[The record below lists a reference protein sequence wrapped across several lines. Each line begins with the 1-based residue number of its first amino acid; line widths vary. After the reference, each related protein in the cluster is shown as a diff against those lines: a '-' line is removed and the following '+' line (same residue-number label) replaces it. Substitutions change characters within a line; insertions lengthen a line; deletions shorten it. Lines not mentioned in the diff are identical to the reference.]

1 MRRDRL
7 PQKSVSRKGRRR
19 AARFAVSLFALLSIP
34 LAGFVLPSNF
44 SGTAAAGPMHLVRL
58 NVVSEAGFVRIE
70 ITADGSFEDAPVEH
84 YSRGRQTV
92 IRIRGARSL
101 LRQSYAVNDALASEV
116 RTVAGERDGEP
127 YVDVLITLGDGA
139 TVAQKKNFNR
149 LVIGVASDFA
159 RLRRRAPA
167 ATTEVAKARPSP
179 TEKGVVQT
187 TGLPVTD
194 ELNVTARTP
203 ADAAP
208 QRAAV
213 NYIPTPAPAA
223 QLNDRAAPALASSV
237 TPTIFRGRTIWAGLP
252 LSSFRFAAGTAAGFA
267 PTSFLPSAAAASALP
282 GFFNFIPMT
291 LLPPGATPGVWVPGT
306 TAAERDEVGGRPF
319 GPGYLRPSFQ
329 FGATYDD
336 NFFYRSADGRHM
348 TVFTFAPRLEYEIPG
363 VERAMRIAY
372 EARVRRLSKGQ
383 WLNGHTL
390 DFDARFEVTPSL
402 RMAVRNHFVRSAADP
417 REFDP
422 AGEVYIV
429 GDTFN
434 RNDAGLR
441 AEFILNP
448 RSRLA
453 FDGGYNLVRWSK
465 DHIAGAPLFVDYGE
479 FKTGVSFERDISEE
493 TTGFAS
499 FTYGNTVSDVPFRPQ
514 FDALGHFQRYQFE
527 LGARTQVT
535 ETSGMAFKFG
545 YERDV
550 FKYAPEV
557 NDFSSLIFDMRFRRT
572 FRGNTILE
580 LAGLR
585 KTQLSTFNLEGGNAR
600 LLSTG
605 GAARLETSP
614 SGNLKLGVG
623 INYHQLNFP
632 VRIVPGTTASGGVF
646 VGQFAGFKRNDH
658 LYGFSLE
665 AGYRFSDLLKTRLV
679 YSFQRRDSTIP
690 VFTFNRNRL
699 SLIFELGRR
708 NEARGRPF

>member
-1 MRRDRL
+1 M
-7 PQKSVSRKGRRR
+7 SRKGRRR
-19 AARFAVSLFALLSIP
+19 AARAAVVLLALLSIP

-44 SGTAAAGPMHLVRL
+44 SGTAASGPMQLVRL

-70 ITADGSFEDAPVEH
+70 ITADGSFEDTDVEH

-127 YVDVLITLGDGA
+127 YVDVVITLGNGA
-139 TVAQKKNFNR
+139 TVAQKKSFNR
-149 LVIGVASDFA
+149 LVIGVAADFA

-167 ATTEVAKARPSP
+167 ATADVAKAQPSSS
-179 TEKGVVQT
+179 EKGTVQT
-187 TGLPVTD
+187 TVPPVKD
-194 ELNVTARTP
+194 ELNGAARNP
-203 ADAAP
+203 ADVGA

-213 NYIPTPAPAA
+213 NYVPTPITPAA
-223 QLNDRAAPALASSV
+223 QSINTAPALA
-237 TPTIFRGRTIWAGLP
+237 TFRGRTIWPSLP
-252 LSSFRFAAGTAAGFA
+252 LSSFRFASGTATNFA
-267 PTSFLPSAAAASALP
+267 PTSFLPRAAAASALP

-291 LLPPGATPGVWVPGT
+291 LEPPGTTPGLWVPGT
-306 TAAERDEVGGRPF
+306 SAGERDEVGGRPF

-329 FGATYDD
+329 LGATYDD
-336 NFFYRSADGRHM
+336 NFFYRSADGRHL
-348 TVFTFAPRLEYEIPG
+348 TVFEFDPRLEYEIPG
-363 VERAMRIAY
+363 VERAMRVAY
-372 EARVRRLSKGQ
+372 EARIRRLSKGQ
-383 WLNGHTL
+383 WVNGHVF
-390 DFDARFEVTPSL
+390 DFDARFDVTPSL
-402 RMAVRNHFVRSAADP
+402 RLAVRDHFARSAGDP
-417 REFDP
+417 REYDP

-434 RNDAGLR
+434 RNDAGVR

-453 FDGGYNLVRWSK
+453 FDSGYNLVRWDK

-479 FKTGVSFERDISEE
+479 FRGGVSFERDISEE
-493 TTGFAS
+493 TTGFVS
-499 FTYGNTVSDVPFRPQ
+499 FTYGNTASDVPFRPQ
-514 FDALGHFQRYQFE
+514 FDALGHFNRYQIE
-527 LGARTQVT
+527 LGARTQVS

-585 KTQLSTFNLEGGNAR
+585 KTQLSVFNLEGGNAR

-614 SGNLKLGVG
+614 SGSLKLGLG
-623 INYHQLNFP
+623 INYQQLNFP
-632 VRIVPGTTASGGVF
+632 VRVVPATTASGGVT
-646 VGQFAGFKRNDH
+646 VGQFAGFKRTDH

-665 AGYRFSDLLKTRLV
+665 GGYRFSDLLKTRLV

-708 NEARGRPF
+708 NETRGRPF